1 MQTYFGST
9 LRSGSGTLTDTTDG
23 GYVVL
28 TQAVTVTSL
37 ASGAAASGTVTL
49 PANSQIIEIYADKI
63 VNWSVGAGT
72 ATALNV
78 AVGSSAGG
86 TQYMPSTDMASVART
101 SGTLVVADVLA
112 MADIGSNT
120 TVYCTVDPDGT
131 VVTTQAQIKF
141 TIVYAQKV

>member
-28 TQAVTVTSL
+28 TQAVTVTSV
-37 ASGAAASGTVTL
+37 AAGTAVVGSVVL

-63 VNWSVGAGT
+63 VNWVVGGGT
-72 ATALNV
+72 AVALNV
-78 AVGSSAGG
+78 KVGSSSGG
-86 TQYMPSTDMASVART
+86 EQYMDAVDMASIART
-101 SGTLVVADVLA
+101 SGTLAVADVAA

-120 TVYCTVDPDGT
+120 TVYCSVSPDGT
-131 VVTTQAQIKF
+131 ISTTQGQFQF

>member
-28 TQAVTVTSL
+28 AQTVTVTTV
-37 ASGAAASGTVTL
+37 AAGTAVNATLTL
-49 PANSQIIEIYADKI
+49 PAGSQIIEMFADKI
-63 VNWSVGAGT
+63 VAPVVGGGS
-72 ATALNV
+72 ATTFNA
-78 AVGSSAGG
+78 AVGSTSSGVE
-86 TQYMPSTDMASVART
+86 YMPATNMASTVRT

-112 MADIGSNT
+112 MSNIGTNT
-120 TVYCTVDPDGT
+120 TVYCSITPNGT
-131 VVTTQAQIKF
+131 ISTTQGQFQF